1 VRKALFTIIS
11 LGLLSSCTSEHESLV
26 QKADR
31 EASRQNAQLAKYLYL
46 QVIEQRK
53 ERDHI
58 RYSALKGLAKV
69 CLDQL
74 FDYPIAAKSFE
85 TIFEEYSGVA
95 RYQTEI
101 AKLRLEASKMYRINL
116 ERPQKAL
123 NVLSPFIEGRG
134 FSIEIGKELGWVFVA
149 LSDYNQAR
157 HWFVQSWERAKAR
170 NSCSDM
176 RELQLNIIQV
186 FSLQDLCDEALR
198 WTGEALPKG
207 CEPDA
212 FAILIEKAH
221 CFEISG
227 EVNKAM
233 SLFEEVIAKDAKNE
247 RAHFFLEGLKRRQ
260 KEKASK

>member
-1 VRKALFTIIS
+1 VKNVLFTIIS
-11 LGLLSSCTSEHESLV
+11 AGLLLGCSSEHESLV

-58 RYSALKGLAKV
+58 RYSALKGLAEV
-69 CLDQL
+69 CLNQL
-74 FDYPIAAKSFE
+74 FDYPTAAKSLE

-101 AKLRLEASKMYRINL
+101 TKLRLEASKMYRINL
-116 ERPQKAL
+116 ERPQKSQ

-134 FSIEIGKELGWVFVA
+134 FSVEIGKELGLVFVA
-149 LSDYNQAR
+149 LSDYSQAR
-157 HWFVQSWERAKAR
+157 HWFGQSWEKAKVR

-186 FSLQDLCDEALR
+186 YSLQDLCDEALR
-198 WTGEALPKG
+198 WTGEALPSG
-207 CEPDA
+207 CEADT

-233 SLFEEVIAKDAKNE
+233 SLFEEVIEKDPKNE